1 MFESS
6 ETSKHFESF
15 PPSTPFNPS
24 CAGEWCANRS
34 KFSLNMLRVR
44 NALCSYHFWPQNE
57 RTKPA
62 KRPQKPANERK
73 SQKVGQLGL
82 FHALPAQK
90 HALIGH
96 RCSVM
101 LATGNASTE
110 KSNYIDM
117 RSDLVGSNILPN
129 GQQHVRRRPSY

>member
-1 MFESS
+1 MRKSEQVYSRHASS
-6 ETSKHFESF
+6 EK
-15 PPSTPFNPS
+15 
-24 CAGEWCANRS
+24 
-34 KFSLNMLRVR
+34 
-44 NALCSYHFWPQNE
+44 
-57 RTKPA
+57 RTLFVPLLAAKRAQKPA

-96 RCSVM
+96 RCRVM

-110 KSNYIDM
+110 KGNYIDI
-117 RSDLVGSNILPN
+117 GQILLAQISSQTASSTLDAGLRTSFPA
-129 GQQHVRRRPSY
+129 VRTRTPSFPPIVPITQNAQKFLGV

>member
-1 MFESS
+1 MRSKHASS
-6 ETSKHFESF
+6 EK
-15 PPSTPFNPS
+15 
-24 CAGEWCANRS
+24 
-34 KFSLNMLRVR
+34 
-44 NALCSYHFWPQNE
+44 
-57 RTKPA
+57 RTLFVPLLAAKRAQKPA
-62 KRPQKPANERK
+62 KRPQKPANKRK

-96 RCSVM
+96 RCRVM

-110 KSNYIDM
+110 KGNYIDM

-129 GQQHVRRRPSY
+129 GQQHVRRRPPY